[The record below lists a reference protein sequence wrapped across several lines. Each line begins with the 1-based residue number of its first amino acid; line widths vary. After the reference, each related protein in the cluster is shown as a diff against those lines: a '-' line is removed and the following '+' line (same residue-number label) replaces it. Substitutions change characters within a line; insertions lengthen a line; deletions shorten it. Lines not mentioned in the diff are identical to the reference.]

1 MDPKTKKNYTAGFS
15 MPDALFRTNHAYD
28 PIIREHLRNPHIP
41 ESDDSMIRYK
51 ILKDSFLY
59 YSQLEKQIGPA

>member
-1 MDPKTKKNYTAGFS
+1 

-28 PIIREHLRNPHIP
+28 PKILSHRRSPHIP

-51 ILKDSFLY
+51 TLKTGFNWY
-59 YSQLEKQIGPA
+59 RENSQLMSPTEAVNMTAILGDKGS